1 MTMEKL
7 LFKTEAFEGPLD
19 LLLFLIQKHKLDICD
34 IEISALLE
42 QYLEYLRSLE
52 EQDLEVASEFLEMA
66 SRLVYIKTVMLLPRR
81 EEEGLQLKTELQGE
95 LLEYQVCR
103 QVAAQLGAR
112 NRMYLQFVRAPMKI
126 EADNTYRL
134 THKPRELYAAYQDAA
149 GRGRRRL
156 PPPAHAFSGI
166 VARRVVSV
174 GSRIIHIMK
183 SLYHSGRASYES
195 LFSTSSDRSEL
206 VATFLA
212 VLELV
217 KARRITVEGDE
228 VRFDRSKQEHRP
240 PEDGTT
246 AVETFAVDVAEWSR

>member
-7 LFKTEAFEGPLD
+7 LFKTEEFEGPLD

-42 QYLEYLRSLE
+42 QYLTYIRSLE

-66 SRLVYIKTVMLLPRR
+66 SRLVYIKTVMLLPRH

-112 NRMYLQFVRAPMKI
+112 NRMYLQFVRAPVKI

-134 THKPRELYAAYQDAA
+134 THRADELYAAYQDAA

-156 PPPAHAFSGI
+156 PPPAHHSHSEIPLPQRTRLLREPFHVERRPQRAGRDLPCG
-166 VARRVVSV
+166 ARA
-174 GSRIIHIMK
+174 GEGAQDHGG
-183 SLYHSGRASYES
+183 GRRGA
-195 LFSTSSDRSEL
+195 LRP
-206 VATFLA
+206 
-212 VLELV
+212 
-217 KARRITVEGDE
+217 VEAGAP
-228 VRFDRSKQEHRP
+228 RAGG
-240 PEDGTT
+240 GTPGCL
-246 AVETFAVDVAEWSR
+246 D

>member
-7 LFKTEAFEGPLD
+7 LFKTEEFEGPLD

-42 QYLEYLRSLE
+42 QYLTYIRSLE

-66 SRLVYIKTVMLLPRR
+66 SRLVYIKTVMLLPRH

-112 NRMYLQFVRAPMKI
+112 NRMYLQFVRAPVKI

-134 THKPRELYAAYQDAA
+134 THRRTSSTPPTRTRPDAA
-149 GRGRRRL
+149 AGGCRPRRRR
-156 PPPAHAFSGI
+156 F
-166 VARRVVSV
+166 
-174 GSRIIHIMK
+174 
-183 SLYHSGRASYES
+183 RASCPGGWC
-195 LFSTSSDRSEL
+195 RSE
-206 VATFLA
+206 AASSTF
-212 VLELV
+212 
-217 KARRITVEGDE
+217 
-228 VRFDRSKQEHRP
+228 
-240 PEDGTT
+240 
-246 AVETFAVDVAEWSR
+246 